1 MNKLILVMAVFL
13 FFSQLSVAQEIVQVP
28 IDIKKSE
35 VKWKGTKMR
44 GLGKHE
50 GIISIKSGYFETK
63 DGEFYGGKI
72 VFDMN
77 SISVTD
83 IPKRE
88 PIPRRRLNNHL
99 KSDDFFGVE
108 EYPEAEFLIVKVLKK
123 EKQNITVEGELSI
136 RDVKDRI
143 TVLLEISRDNSEIR
157 SISSKLEFDRFNWN
171 IGYKGSWA
179 DRTLVDKEIE
189 ITLLLHAKN

>member
-1 MNKLILVMAVFL
+1 MNKLILTMAVFL
-13 FFSQLSVAQEIVQVP
+13 FLSQSSVAQEIVQRP

-50 GIISIKSGYFETK
+50 GIISVKSGYFETK

-108 EYPEAEFLIVKVLKK
+108 KYPEAEFLIVKVLEK

-143 TVLLEISRDNSEIR
+143 TVLLEISQDNSEIR

>member
-1 MNKLILVMAVFL
+1 MNKLVLVMAVFL
-13 FFSQLSVAQEIVQVP
+13 FLSRLSVAQEIVQVP

-108 EYPEAEFLIVKVLKK
+108 KYPEAEFLIVKVLKK

-143 TVLLEISRDNSEIR
+143 TVYLEIRRDNSEIR

>member
-13 FFSQLSVAQEIVQVP
+13 FLSQLSAAQEIVQVP

-108 EYPEAEFLIVKVLKK
+108 KYPEAEFLIVKVLKK

>member
-1 MNKLILVMAVFL
+1 MNRLILIMAVFL
-13 FFSQLSVAQEIVQVP
+13 FLSQSSAAQEIVQRP

-50 GIISIKSGYFETK
+50 GIISVKSGYFETK

-108 EYPEAEFLIVKVLKK
+108 KYPEAEFLIVKVLEK

-143 TVLLEISRDNSEIR
+143 TVLLEISQEDSEIR

-171 IGYKGSWA
+171 VGYKGSWA

>member
-1 MNKLILVMAVFL
+1 MSKLILIMAVFL
-13 FFSQLSVAQEIVQVP
+13 FLSQSSAAQEIVQRP

-50 GIISIKSGYFETK
+50 GIISVKSGYFETK

-108 EYPEAEFLIVKVLKK
+108 KYPEAEFLIVKVLEK

-136 RDVKDRI
+136 RGVKDRI
-143 TVLLEISRDNSEIR
+143 TVLLEISRDNSAIR

>member
-13 FFSQLSVAQEIVQVP
+13 FLSQSSVAQEIVQVP

-63 DGEFYGGKI
+63 DGEFYGGEI

-77 SISVTD
+77 TITVTD
-83 IPKRE
+83 IPERE

-99 KSDDFFGVE
+99 KSEDFFGVE
-108 EYPEAEFLIVKVLKK
+108 KYPEAKFLIVKVLKK

-143 TVLLEISRDNSEIR
+143 TVLLEVSPGKSKIR
-157 SISSKLEFDRFNWN
+157 SISSKLKFDRFNWN

>member
-108 EYPEAEFLIVKVLKK
+108 KYPEAEFLIVKVLKK

-143 TVLLEISRDNSEIR
+143 SVLLEISRDNSEIR

>member
-13 FFSQLSVAQEIVQVP
+13 FLSQSSVAQEIGQVP

-63 DGEFYGGKI
+63 DGEFYGGEI

-77 SISVTD
+77 TITVTD
-83 IPKRE
+83 IPERE

-99 KSDDFFGVE
+99 KSEDFFGVE
-108 EYPEAEFLIVKVLKK
+108 KYPEAKFLIVKVLKK

-143 TVLLEISRDNSEIR
+143 TVLLEVSPGKSKIR
-157 SISSKLEFDRFNWN
+157 SISSKLKFDRFNWN

>member
-13 FFSQLSVAQEIVQVP
+13 FVSQLSVAQEIVQVP

-50 GIISIKSGYFETK
+50 GILSIKSGYFETK
-63 DGEFYGGKI
+63 DGEFFGGRI
-72 VFDMN
+72 IFDMN
-77 SISVTD
+77 SITVTD

-88 PIPRRRLNNHL
+88 PIPRRRLNDHL

-108 EYPEAEFLIVKVLKK
+108 KYPEAEFLIVKVLKK
-123 EKQNITVEGELSI
+123 EKQNIIVEGELSI

-143 TVLLEISRDNSEIR
+143 TVLLELSQDKSVIR

-171 IGYKGSWA
+171 VGYKGSWA
-179 DRTLVDKEIE
+179 ERTLVDKEIE
-189 ITLLLHAKN
+189 IIIFLHTKI

>member
-13 FFSQLSVAQEIVQVP
+13 FLSQLSVSQEIVQVP

-50 GIISIKSGYFETK
+50 GIISIKNGYFETK

-108 EYPEAEFLIVKVLKK
+108 KYPEAEFLIVKVLKK

>member
-108 EYPEAEFLIVKVLKK
+108 KYPEAEFLIVKVLKK

-143 TVLLEISRDNSEIR
+143 TVFLEISRDNSEIR

>member
-1 MNKLILVMAVFL
+1 MAVFL
-13 FFSQLSVAQEIVQVP
+13 FLSQLSVSQEIVQVP

-108 EYPEAEFLIVKVLKK
+108 KYPKAEFLIVKVLKK

>member
-1 MNKLILVMAVFL
+1 MSKLILIMAVFL
-13 FFSQLSVAQEIVQVP
+13 FLSQSSAAQEIVQRP

-50 GIISIKSGYFETK
+50 GIISVKSGYFETK

-108 EYPEAEFLIVKVLKK
+108 KYPEAEFLIVKVLEK

-171 IGYKGSWA
+171 IGYKGSWV

>member
-1 MNKLILVMAVFL
+1 MNKLILVMSVFL

-108 EYPEAEFLIVKVLKK
+108 KYPEAEFLIVKVLKK
-123 EKQNITVEGELSI
+123 EKQNITIEGELSI

-157 SISSKLEFDRFNWN
+157 SISSKLKFDRFNWN

-189 ITLLLHAKN
+189 ITLLLYAKN

>member
-1 MNKLILVMAVFL
+1 MNKLIIVMAVFL
-13 FFSQLSVAQEIVQVP
+13 FLSQLSVAQEIVQVP

-108 EYPEAEFLIVKVLKK
+108 KYPEAEFLIVKVLKK

-143 TVLLEISRDNSEIR
+143 TVFLEISRDNSEIR

>member
-13 FFSQLSVAQEIVQVP
+13 FLSRLSVAQEIVQVP

-108 EYPEAEFLIVKVLKK
+108 KYPEAEFLIVKVLKK

-143 TVLLEISRDNSEIR
+143 KVLLEISRDNSEIR

-189 ITLLLHAKN
+189 ITLLLYAKN

>member
-13 FFSQLSVAQEIVQVP
+13 FLSQLSVAQEIVQVP
-28 IDIKKSE
+28 IDIKESE

-50 GIISIKSGYFETK
+50 GIISIKSGHFETK

-108 EYPEAEFLIVKVLKK
+108 KYPEAEFLILKVLKK

-143 TVLLEISRDNSEIR
+143 TVYLEIRRDNSEIR

-189 ITLLLHAKN
+189 ITLLLHANN

>member
-13 FFSQLSVAQEIVQVP
+13 FLSQSSVAQEIVQVP
-28 IDIKKSE
+28 IDIKKAE

-63 DGEFYGGKI
+63 DGEFYGGEI

-77 SISVTD
+77 TITVTD
-83 IPKRE
+83 IPERE

-99 KSDDFFGVE
+99 KSEDFFGVE
-108 EYPEAEFLIVKVLKK
+108 KYPEAKFLIVKVLKK

-143 TVLLEISRDNSEIR
+143 TVLLEVSPGKSKIR
-157 SISSKLEFDRFNWN
+157 SISSKLKFDRFNWN

>member
-13 FFSQLSVAQEIVQVP
+13 FLSQLSVAQEIVQVP
-28 IDIKKSE
+28 IDIKESE

-50 GIISIKSGYFETK
+50 GIISIKNGYFETK

-108 EYPEAEFLIVKVLKK
+108 KYPEAEFLIVKVLKK

-143 TVLLEISRDNSEIR
+143 TVFLEISRDNSEIR